1 VSRNMLEVSALDV
14 LELHLEHAR
23 LRPLRPVS
31 LSPNRFMVNIG
42 VAGN

>member
-1 VSRNMLEVSALDV
+1 MLEVSALDV
-14 LELHLEHAR
+14 HLEHAR